1 MHATLYAT
9 LSNPASLLE
18 RMNRCAPH
26 AHAAELV
33 DTECFETRSAHELQR
48 GALAGLMHSPSC
60 PEQYLLQPAAPQH
73 LHEYTRS
80 NEYGYLDPT

>member
-1 MHATLYAT
+1 MHATLYVA

-18 RMNRCAPH
+18 RMNRCVPH

-33 DTECFETRSAHELQR
+33 DTERFETKSADELQR
-48 GALAGLMHSPSC
+48 GAVAGLMHSPSR

-73 LHEYTRS
+73 LHEHTAS